1 MSTGM
6 AYSTTVGSRWKRV
19 AAISTAYNV
28 LYDVFSGQASGGGHL
43 NACAISEEALAPA
56 FLRG

>member
-6 AYSTTVGSRWKRV
+6 TYSTSVGSRWKRE
-19 AAISTAYNV
+19 AAISSAYDV
-28 LYDVFSGQASGGGHL
+28 LYDVFSGQASGGGRL
-43 NACAISEEALAPA
+43 NACAISEEALTLA

>member
-6 AYSTTVGSRWKRV
+6 TYSTSVGSRWKRV
-19 AAISTAYNV
+19 AAISAT
-28 LYDVFSGQASGGGHL
+28 YDVFSGQASGGGHL
-43 NACAISEEALAPA
+43 NACAISEEALTLA